1 MPGAPMGANT
11 GSPAAPAA
19 RYNTMLA
26 TPATGPSI
34 RPASTTIIGCSVIG
48 TGVNGSGIATCD
60 AAARASAKPA
70 TAAMVRPTPR
80 GCSMDLERV
89 LMVTKSEFKCCSID
103 ALDAPGDGVPT
114 AEAERCQASTGARV
128 AHRVKW
134 RGGEAG
140 AARADRVPQRD
151 GAAVDVHPAPV
162 PPELLTVGERLGR
175 ERLVRL
181 DEVVVADRGARL
193 PHEIADGED
202 RGEEEIFGVGGAG
215 GVAGDAG
222 EDRQA

>member
-70 TAAMVRPTPR
+70 TAAIVRPTPR
-80 GCSMDLERV
+80 GRSMNVERV
-89 LMVTKSEFKCCSID
+89 LMVTKSEFKCCSIN
-103 ALDAPGDGVPT
+103 ALDAEGDGVAA
-114 AEAERCQASTGARV
+114 AEAER
-128 AHRVKW
+128 
-134 RGGEAG
+134 
-140 AARADRVPQRD
+140 
-151 GAAVDVHPAPV
+151 
-162 PPELLTVGERLGR
+162 
-175 ERLVRL
+175 
-181 DEVVVADRGARL
+181 
-193 PHEIADGED
+193 
-202 RGEEEIFGVGGAG
+202 
-215 GVAGDAG
+215 
-222 EDRQA
+222 RQACTGTAVAQRVQ